1 MERDEARWGQRPSS
15 APLLTWYAR
24 RPGLPSNSEVF
35 VIVGTETGAAVR
47 LRALSASANN
57 CPPAIRQPEAKAVT
71 IPWPRRKPRFSWGPK
86 GVCILYSGGG
96 SRSYASFHA
105 LLIFP
110 L

>member
-47 LRALSASANN
+47 LRAFIRLSQQL
-57 CPPAIRQPEAKAVT
+57 PPSHQTAGGEGGNDPVAPKEAEVQLGT
-71 IPWPRRKPRFSWGPK
+71 
-86 GVCILYSGGG
+86 
-96 SRSYASFHA
+96 
-105 LLIFP
+105 
-110 L
+110 